1 MNECACKR
9 GMVWSGGGS
18 RGISPDSVPSAKGAK
33 YKGKGLLGEM
43 TGGQTGAARTR

>member
-1 MNECACKR
+1 MNVHVREEWF
-9 GMVWSGGGS
+9 GVGGGS
-18 RGISPDSVPSAKGAK
+18 RGISPNSVPSAKGAK